1 MDCSDSAN
9 ITAAAFPV
17 GSPLVSG
24 NPNEWNVGAGNF
36 YSLNENVVPV
46 PANTSNQMGGK
57 KSKTRKHKKSK
68 RRNIKRKHKKTHKKK
83 KHARK
88 HKKAHK
94 KSHKKRHKK
103 SHKKR
108 HSRKHKKSHK
118 KHVRKHKKHARR
130 HRMKGG
136 GRMPL
141 LMPQS
146 LVNGGRSLQSGLEGV
161 YRGFQGKPQ
170 PVSPLPTNDQ
180 FDGMNQKVLI
190 HKPINIKDIYQAAG
204 KAAGSI

>member
-1 MDCSDSAN
+1 MNCSSSAN
-9 ITAAAFPV
+9 ITPAAFPV

-24 NPNEWNVGAGNF
+24 NPNKWNVGAGNF

-46 PANTSNQMGGK
+46 PANTSNQIGGK

-94 KSHKKRHKK
+94 KSHKKHA
-103 SHKKR
+103 
-108 HSRKHKKSHK
+108 RKHKK
-118 KHVRKHKKHARR
+118 RTRR
-130 HRMKGG
+130 HRMRGG

-146 LVNGGRSLQSGLEGV
+146 LVNGGRSLQSGLQGI
-161 YRGFQGKPQ
+161 YAGFQGKPQ

-190 HKPINIKDIYQAAG
+190 QKPINVKAIYQAAG

>member
-1 MDCSDSAN
+1 MNCSSSAN
-9 ITAAAFPV
+9 ITPAAYPV
-17 GSPLVSG
+17 GSPLTSG
-24 NPNEWNVGAGNF
+24 NPNQWNVGAGNF
-36 YSLNENVVPV
+36 YSHNEKVVPTPV
-46 PANTSNQMGGK
+46 NTSNQIGGK

-68 RRNIKRKHKKTHKKK
+68 HRNIKRKHKKTHKKK

-94 KSHKKRHKK
+94 KSHKKHARKHKR
-103 SHKKR
+103 S
-108 HSRKHKKSHK
+108 HKKSHK
-118 KHVRKHKKHARR
+118 KHARKHKRRTRR
-130 HRMKGG
+130 HRMRGG

-146 LVNGGRSLQSGLEGV
+146 LVNSGRSIQSGLVGI

-180 FDGMNQKVLI
+180 FDGMDQKVLI
-190 HKPINIKDIYQAAG
+190 HKPINVKDIYQAAG